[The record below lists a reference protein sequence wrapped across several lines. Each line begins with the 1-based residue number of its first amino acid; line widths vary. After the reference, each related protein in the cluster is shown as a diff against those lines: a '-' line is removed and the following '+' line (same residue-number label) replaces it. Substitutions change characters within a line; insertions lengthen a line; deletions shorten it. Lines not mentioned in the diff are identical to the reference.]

1 MLGVNLLRSG
11 VAAGGAAAIC
21 IAIRGAGAGAGAGVG
36 SNGAAGAGGSTA
48 AATSPAGVR
57 GGGTPSAA
65 AAAVAVPSER
75 VARSPMSATTG
86 SSCLANVWSS
96 ASSISK
102 NGYQREVPSSRPSQ
116 PCEEQHLFVQLS
128 SPMMVWRFGK
138 SVEKKRGRCHCAFRT
153 LAL

>member
-36 SNGAAGAGGSTA
+36 SNGAAGAGRSTA

-65 AAAVAVPSER
+65 AAVVVPSER

-128 SPMMVWRFGK
+128 SPMIVWRFGK